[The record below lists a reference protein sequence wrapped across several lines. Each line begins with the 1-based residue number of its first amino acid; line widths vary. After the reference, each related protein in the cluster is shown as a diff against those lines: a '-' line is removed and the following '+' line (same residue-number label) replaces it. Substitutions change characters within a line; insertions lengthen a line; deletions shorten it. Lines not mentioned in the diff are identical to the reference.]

1 MRKKLLTRFG
11 FGAVV
16 PILLSVSAIAQ
27 TSEPSVIN
35 INKSR
40 VQLAPCYAKGLP
52 DQLQCGSIEQPLT
65 AEGSGSIRIH
75 FAVIPAIKSLYPT
88 EAVLAFAGG
97 PGQSAFD
104 AAAVFA
110 NALRFARETR
120 DIVLVDQRGT
130 GKSGMLTCVGMDQTS
145 QYAFDDSKV
154 DLVALS
160 TNDAKTC
167 KDTLQVDL
175 SHYTTVAAAKDFEA
189 VRLVLGYQKLHLY
202 GGSYGTR
209 MAQEYM
215 RQYPQA
221 VLTATLDGVIA
232 NQQSLAT
239 LGESSAQSLAALYQF
254 CAESDSC
261 VQNFVQAEQQL
272 QTLFNRL
279 EHNPIHTTIR
289 HPRTHQQTE
298 LVLTRLKLQQ
308 ALRFALYSHTTRS
321 LIPLAI
327 AQAEH
332 GDYSGIMGL
341 MLGQDITESLA
352 IGVNTAVICAEDW
365 PFWTEQTRA
374 LYGQNYLGKLWMD
387 ITEAQCKVWQVT
399 PVAATFTQPLNTAT
413 PVLLLSGGLD
423 PVTPPLGAEMAMAQ
437 MTQATHLIAPFAT
450 HIVASQSCAPKL
462 ISQFITERS
471 SNGLDTDCLQKEL
484 RKPFLVN
491 ANGAA
496 APATGKE

>member
-1 MRKKLLTRFG
+1 MRKQLLKRFG
-11 FGAVV
+11 FAAVI
-16 PILLSVSAIAQ
+16 PLLCSATAVAQ
-27 TSEPSVIN
+27 IPEPLVTSLNNSG
-35 INKSR
+35 
-40 VQLAPCYAKGLP
+40 VQLTPCYAKGLP
-52 DQLQCGSIEQPLT
+52 DQLHCGSIEQPLT
-65 AEGSGSIRIH
+65 AEGRGSIRIH
-75 FAVIPAIKSLYPT
+75 FAIIPAIKSLYPT

-110 NALRFARETR
+110 NALRFARESR
-120 DIVLVDQRGT
+120 DIVLIDQRGT
-130 GKSGMLTCVGMDQTS
+130 GKSGILTCAGLDQTS
-145 QYAFDDSKV
+145 QYAFDDSTV

-160 TNDAKTC
+160 AEDAQKC
-167 KDTLQVDL
+167 KAALQVDL

-189 VRLVLGYQKLHLY
+189 VRKTLGYQKLHLY

-215 RQYPQA
+215 RQYPQS

-254 CAESDSC
+254 CAESPAC
-261 VQNFVQAEQQL
+261 NNNFAQAEQQL
-272 QTLFNRL
+272 QSLFDRL
-279 EHNPIHTTIR
+279 EQAPVYTSIR
-289 HPRTHQQTE
+289 HPRTHQQTD

-327 AQAEH
+327 EQAAQ
-332 GDYSGIMGL
+332 GDYSGVMGL

-365 PFWTEQTRA
+365 PFWTAQARA
-374 LYGQNYLGKLWMD
+374 QYGQTYLGKLWMD
-387 ITEAQCKVWQVT
+387 STEAQCKVWQVT
-399 PVAATFTQPLNTAT
+399 PVSPAFTQPLNTDI

-423 PVTPPLGAEMAMAQ
+423 PVTPPLGAELAMEQ

-450 HIVASQSCAPKL
+450 HIVAAQSCAPKL
-462 ISQFITERS
+462 ISQFINEKS
-471 SNGLDTDCLQKEL
+471 SNGLDASCLQKEL
-484 RKPFLVN
+484 RKPFLIN

-496 APATGKE
+496 APVAGEE

>member
-1 MRKKLLTRFG
+1 MRKQLLKRFG
-11 FGAVV
+11 LSAVI
-16 PILLSVSAIAQ
+16 PLLLSGSAVAQ
-27 TSEPSVIN
+27 TSEPAATG

-40 VQLAPCYAKGLP
+40 VLLTPCYAKGLSN
-52 DQLQCGSIEQPLT
+52 QLQCGSIKQPLT
-65 AEGSGSIRIH
+65 AEGSGSIDIH
-75 FAVIPAIKSLYPT
+75 FAVIPAIKSLYPN

-104 AAAVFA
+104 AAAVFE

-120 DIVLVDQRGT
+120 DIILVDQRGT
-130 GKSGMLTCVGMDQTS
+130 GKSGLLQCPGIDQTS
-145 QYAFDDSKV
+145 QYSFDDSLF
-154 DLVALS
+154 DLVTLS
-160 TNDAKTC
+160 QDEAQKC
-167 KDTLQVDL
+167 KDELQVDL

-189 VRLVLGYQKLHLY
+189 VRQALGYQHLHLY

-215 RQYPQA
+215 RQYPQS

-239 LGESSAQSLAALYQF
+239 LGESSAHSLAALYQF
-254 CAESDSC
+254 CTESSSC
-261 VQNFVQAEQQL
+261 SQNFEQAEQQL
-272 QTLFNRL
+272 QTLLDRL
-279 EHNPIHTTIR
+279 EHHPIHTTIR

-298 LVLTRLKLQQ
+298 LVITRLKLQQ

-327 AQAEH
+327 AQAAQ
-332 GDYSGIMGL
+332 GDYSGVIGL

-352 IGVNTAVICAEDW
+352 VGVNTAVICGEDW

-374 LYGQNYLGKLWMD
+374 QYGQNYLGKVWMD
-387 ITEAQCKVWQVT
+387 STEAQCKVWQVT
-399 PVAATFTQPLNTAT
+399 PVAPAFSQPLSTDI

-423 PVTPPLGAEMAMAQ
+423 PVTPPLGAELAMVN

-450 HIVASQSCAPKL
+450 HIVAAQSCAPKL
-462 ISQFITERS
+462 ISQFITEKS
-471 SNGLDTDCLQKEL
+471 SNGLDTSCLQKEL
-484 RKPFLVN
+484 RKPFLIN

-496 APATGKE
+496 APVTAEE